1 MLKKKLGIE
10 AIESDWGYSHGN
22 IGYTYSYFKI
32 PSFLIIPENVVE
44 IGYRAFSG
52 CDEIKKVVIPK
63 NVRKIG
69 VDSFYECRN
78 LKELELAEGVLIID
92 NWAFAGCTN
101 LKKAVIP
108 DSALMVGECVF
119 TDYRTIKIESK
130 KPTWLFI
137 SCADSISSRV
147 TITTPFKLNFR
158 FIRRYFRYFKELIKF
173 FFSSKSL
180 IYEKNINKT
189 NNKI

>member
-32 PSFLIIPENVVE
+32 PSSLIIPENVVE
-44 IGYRAFSG
+44 IGFRAFSG

-92 NWAFAGCTN
+92 NWAFAGCSK
-101 LKKAVIP
+101 LKEVVIP
-108 DSALMVGECVF
+108 ESALMVGDCVF

-147 TITTPFKLNFR
+147 TITTSFKLNFR

-173 FFSSKSL
+173 FFSPKSL
-180 IYEKNINKT
+180 IYEKKT
-189 NNKI
+189 